1 MPSLLKLFK
10 LLLILVLS
18 LGFPEKAITQ
28 GRGLMSSET
37 GRVKSDTI
45 GCLLPLSGR
54 YAPLGE
60 KALKGI
66 LTAAGAFQYRP
77 RDEFKIVVKDVGEGV
92 GQEVRALQDM
102 VLEDGVA
109 FVIGPILADSVK
121 DIDYI
126 VKALKV
132 PTLVFPIS
140 EEYYTV
146 KNPYLIRFFY
156 PPRKQARALAEYA
169 LQTLGVNTFS
179 ILYPRTEVG
188 EAFKDSFYR
197 ALIDLGGGMV
207 SWIYY
212 EPGVPNLSAEVRQIK
227 LRNPQAVFIP
237 DGASSSG
244 EVISKLVQEG
254 LTNVTFLGPSSW
266 NSPAF
271 LGSARE
277 NAEGVIFTDY
287 FYPKS
292 EEWRLFSRQFRSTF
306 GVEEEP
312 GFLEFQTYEATNFI
326 IKILRT
332 PVQSRDEIM
341 ERILKIK
348 NNPIF
353 EVEQNQVGSLDITPR
368 PLILT
373 VKNGEIVRVR

>member
-1 MPSLLKLFK
+1 MPFLLKLS
-10 LLLILVLS
+10 LVLVLS
-18 LGFPEKAITQ
+18 LAFPEKVLTQ
-28 GRGLMSSET
+28 GKGLMSPET
-37 GRVKSDTI
+37 RRVKSDTI
-45 GCLLPLSGR
+45 GCLLPLRGK
-54 YAPLGE
+54 YAPIGE

-77 RDEFKIVVKDVGEGV
+77 GDEFKVVVKDVGEGV
-92 GQEVRALQDM
+92 EKKRKALQDM
-102 VLEDGVA
+102 VLEDKVA

-121 DIDYI
+121 EIDYI

-132 PTLVFPIS
+132 PTMVFPIS
-140 EEYYTV
+140 ESKEYYTV

-179 ILYPRTEVG
+179 ILYPRTEIG
-188 EAFKDSFYR
+188 ETFKDSFYR
-197 ALIDLGGGMV
+197 ALIDLGGGVV

-212 EPGVPNLSAEVRQIK
+212 EPEVPDLSAEVRQIK
-227 LRNPQAVFIP
+227 LRNPRAIFIP

-254 LTNVTFLGPSSW
+254 LTNVTFLGPNSW

-271 LGSARE
+271 LGNARE

-287 FYPKS
+287 FYPRS
-292 EEWRLFSRQFRSTF
+292 NEWMLFNERFRRIF
-306 GVEEEP
+306 GEEP
-312 GFLEFQTYEATNFI
+312 GFLEFQTYEAASFI

-332 PVQSRDEIM
+332 PVQSRDEII

-353 EVEQNQVGSLDITPR
+353 EVNQNQVGGIDITPR